1 MEKKNFFR
9 LQEYN
14 KDLLD
19 YQQSDREESAE
30 GDMLLLTT
38 LISLVVDSLN

>member
-1 MEKKNFFR
+1 MEKKNFFI

-30 GDMLLLTT
+30 DDLLLLKT